1 MSPFQLPRTL
11 LNWSAV
17 FQDFLNGLSSERDR
31 REQFRCL
38 FLDSDLFLLYLG
50 ADLKERAKM
59 DDAEVGEFVRRLRNL
74 MDEIGKGLSQMEN
87 LS

>member
-1 MSPFQLPRTL
+1 MSTLQLPRTL

-31 REQFRCL
+31 REQFTRL

-74 MDEIGKGLSQMEN
+74 MDEIGKGLSQVEN